1 MYSPMYSSR
10 KPVGQF
16 LQWLIR
22 ACTGQNSTSA
32 ASEEEYRQRILVMT
46 SAFWLLT
53 VLLVTVVT
61 PIVIELTPDG
71 RIAADILFSTTGIGV
86 LLSMGVLRFL
96 RSRMIALN
104 ILLAIYATAFASACL
119 FFGGTQSPTY
129 HLMIIVPAM
138 AGLVGSIAASATW
151 GGLVLSFWL
160 AVLLVERSG
169 FNFLQIIAPENH
181 NLAMMLSYSA
191 LAIALVSIIIIYAE
205 MNKQLRHSL
214 QESNQELLH
223 LSTHDQLT
231 RLPNRRF
238 YNERINLTLKRA
250 ADQNTL
256 AAVLFLDL
264 NNFKSINDT
273 YGHGAGDRLLAT
285 VAQRIE
291 NTLRETDLIA
301 RLGGDEFAAV
311 LDDVKSPEEVMR
323 IAHKL
328 SEAIEQPFSVRQ
340 HQLNFSASIGVAI
353 FPLDGRQQHELE
365 EKADK
370 AMYLAKK
377 RGISVALHSLEEK
390 YTLTPVRHRNP
401 QI

>member
-1 MYSPMYSSR
+1 MYSLGKQVR
-10 KPVGQF
+10 QF
-16 LQWLIR
+16 LQWLVR
-22 ACTGQNSTSA
+22 VCTGHDHASSA
-32 ASEEEYRQRILVMT
+32 NEEQYRQRILVMT

-61 PIVIELTPDG
+61 PLIIELTPDG
-71 RIAADILFSTTGIGV
+71 RIAADVLFLVTGVGV
-86 LLSMGVLRFL
+86 LLSMAVLRFL

-104 ILLAIYATAFASACL
+104 ILLAIYATAFAGACL
-119 FFGGTQSPTY
+119 FLGGTQSPTY

-138 AGLVGSIAASATW
+138 AGLVGSIAASLTW
-151 GGLVLSFWL
+151 SGLVLAFWL

-169 FNFLQIIAPENH
+169 FTFLQIIAPENH

-205 MNKQLRHSL
+205 MNKALRRSL
-214 QESNQELLH
+214 QVSNEELRH

-238 YNERINLTLKRA
+238 YDERFNLALKRA
-250 ADQNTL
+250 ADHDTL
-256 AAVLFLDL
+256 VALLFLDL

-273 YGHGAGDRLLAT
+273 YGHGAGDRLLTT

-291 NTLRETDLIA
+291 NTLRETDLVA

-311 LDDVKSPEEVMR
+311 LDDVKSPEEVTR

-328 SEAIEQPFSVRQ
+328 SQAIEQPFSVRQ

-377 RGISVALHSLEEK
+377 RGISVALHSLEEQH
-390 YTLTPVRHRNP
+390 TLTPVRRRN
-401 QI
+401 QQV